1 MSAKGPSVI
10 VRVSGHRR
18 ESPERVL
25 SLQRVFR
32 RVAQPAVEV
41 AVLRALGLLPSN
53 VDLSSA
59 PRPRL
64 MISLSESL
72 HYQF

>member
-10 VRVSGHRR
+10 VRVS
-18 ESPERVL
+18 
-25 SLQRVFR
+25 QRVFR